1 MTFNWPDIPFSG
13 TEVDAFV
20 VEYKALAEAILND
33 MDDGNDVHPV
43 AAFKLKTPYQSK
55 QNLKIYLEYSLLYS
69 AFIVKQRAGNSG
81 PGTDF
86 ELGNSPVGPIFGE
99 DQTQNFAERLG
110 CTFTKE
116 SIECSFR
123 NSSDPDG
130 DPDGEPLMNCGNY
143 GSSFSSSSYNLCDF
157 FDGYFPAKGEPSP
170 GEPDEPKPCEDFWGD
185 LLNKSQQD
193 QEDPNC
199 LAKVLPGLVALITTI
214 AGGVELRLMYGLLL
228 HYLNGYGGVVSNYQ
242 WNLIGGAFADEYVRD
257 VTSSWAT
264 ASKKTQYTKAG
275 LSDLFDYGFIPGQP
289 VPNHEFNGYT
299 VLLSSSDSSAYGVSG
314 GRVWILSTKSM
325 IKYPSLKNVLGNFT
339 FVTDG
344 NETIA
349 TDPENG
355 HTYITSI
362 SPSNI
367 KQIRDDYDF
376 DDYGWKLLRDSD
388 LPGDDF
394 DDDQIQSGFLY
405 TDDTITPC
413 NVVDQSQTP
422 VGQGFYGGTSRWI
435 VANTHGT
442 GRTAAGDYLDSLC
455 KSKPFAIKL
464 TF

>member
-20 VEYKALAEAILND
+20 VEYKALAEAIMND
-33 MDDGNDVHPV
+33 MDDDNDVHPV

-55 QNLKIYLEYSLLYS
+55 KNLKLYLEYGLLYS

-99 DQTQNFAERLG
+99 DQAQDFAERLG

-123 NSSDPDG
+123 NSTDPDG
-130 DPDGEPLMNCGNY
+130 DTLMDCANY
-143 GSSFSSSSYNLCDF
+143 GANYSSSSYNLCDF
-157 FDGYFPAKGEPSP
+157 FDGYFPPGGEPSP
-170 GEPDEPKPCEDFWGD
+170 GDPDEPKPCDDFWGD
-185 LLNKSQQD
+185 ILNKSQQD

-199 LAKVLPGLVALITTI
+199 LAKVLPALVSFLTQIV
-214 AGGVELRLMYGLLL
+214 GGDPALRLMYGLLL
-228 HYLNGYGGVVSNYQ
+228 HYLNGYGGVMTNSG
-242 WNLIGGAFADEYVRD
+242 WNFIGGALADEWIRD
-257 VTSSWAT
+257 ASSAWAQVP
-264 ASKKTQYTKAG
+264 KKTQYTNAS
-275 LSDLFDYGFIPGQP
+275 LDDLFNFGFIPGQP
-289 VPNHEFNGYT
+289 VPAHEFNGYT
-299 VLLSSSDSSAYGVSG
+299 VLLVSSNASAYGVPG
-314 GRVWILSTKSM
+314 GRVWILSTASM
-325 IKYPSLKNVLGNFT
+325 IKYPSIKNVLGNYT
-339 FVTDG
+339 LVTDG

-355 HTYITSI
+355 HTYISSM

-376 DDYGWKLLRDSD
+376 DDYGWKLLRDLD

-394 DDDQIQSGFLY
+394 NDDQIQSGFLY

-413 NVVDQSQTP
+413 NAVDQEGTQ

-442 GRTAAGDYLDSLC
+442 GRTVAGDYTDALC
-455 KSKPFAIKL
+455 KSKHFAIKL

>member
-86 ELGNSPVGPIFGE
+86 ELGNSPVGPIIGE
-99 DQTQNFAERLG
+99 NQAQNFAERLG

>member
-33 MDDGNDVHPV
+33 MDDDNDVHPV

-99 DQTQNFAERLG
+99 DQAQNFAERLG

>member
-33 MDDGNDVHPV
+33 MDDDNDVHPV

-99 DQTQNFAERLG
+99 DQAQNFAERLG

-123 NSSDPDG
+123 NSSDG
-130 DPDGEPLMNCGNY
+130 DPDGKPLMNCGSY

-199 LAKVLPGLVALITTI
+199 LAKVLPGLAALITTI
-214 AGGVELRLMYGLLL
+214 AGGVELRLMYNLLL
-228 HYLNGYGGVVSNYQ
+228 HYLNGYGGVVSNLQ
-242 WNLIGGAFADEYVRD
+242 WNLIGGALADEYVRD
-257 VTSSWAT
+257 VTSNWAT
-264 ASKKTQYTKAG
+264 APKKTQYTKSG

-394 DDDQIQSGFLY
+394 NDDQIQSGFLY

-413 NVVDQSQTP
+413 NVVDQGGTP
-422 VGQGFYGGTSRWI
+422 VGQGFYGGTTRWI